1 MYLEG
6 KVAVVTG
13 AATGIGQAIT
23 VRFAKEGAFQ
33 NRVTR
38 YGVQAET
45 RYRRKTNGHSQNNK
59 FSIQT
64 NHKRSCWCD
73 VWRL

>member
-13 AATGIGQAIT
+13 APTGIGQAIA

-33 NRVTR
+33 NRTNKLT

-45 RYRRKTNGHSQNNK
+45 
-59 FSIQT
+59 
-64 NHKRSCWCD
+64 CW
-73 VWRL
+73 